1 MMNYKQIL
9 DFLFKQLPMYQRV
22 GKAAYKDNL
31 NNTLA
36 LDKYFNFPHK
46 NFKSIH
52 IAGTNGKGSVAHIL
66 ASVLHEQK
74 YKVGLYTS
82 PHLKDFRERI
92 KINGQMI
99 QENEVIKF
107 VENNSTIIEGLKPSF
122 FEITV
127 AMAFYH
133 FAKQEVDIAVIE
145 VGMGGRLDST
155 NIVTPLVSVITNI
168 GYDHTQFLG
177 DTLEKI
183 AIEKA
188 GIIKK
193 NVPLVIG
200 KYQKNIADIFTK
212 KAKEKSSEIYFSDNE
227 YKIDYSL
234 INSDSHQVFNV
245 EKNNETIKYE
255 NLKLDLLGQYQIEN
269 TLTAL
274 KTIDILND
282 SDIKISDEAIYKG
295 FKNVVNNTGLSGRWQ
310 IIANNPLIVCDTA
323 HNKEG
328 LTKVFEQIKNTAYKN
343 LHIVFGTVNDKNI
356 EGILNILP
364 INAKY
369 YFTKANIP
377 RALDEQIL
385 FNKAKQIGL
394 KGEAYSAVKHAITA
408 AKLNADKN
416 DLIFVGGST
425 FVVAEVI

>member
-1 MMNYKQIL
+1 MNYKQTL
-9 DFLFKQLPMYQRV
+9 EFLFEQLPMYQRV
-22 GKAAYKDNL
+22 GKAAYKANL
-31 NNTLA
+31 NNTLI
-36 LDKYFNFPHK
+36 LDKHFDFPHK

-99 QENEVIKF
+99 PENKVVKF
-107 VENNSTIIEGLKPSF
+107 VENNSTIIEELKPSF

-127 AMAFYH
+127 AMAFDY
-133 FAKQEVDIAVIE
+133 FAKQEVDIAIIE

-155 NIVTPLVSVITNI
+155 NIITPLVSVITNI

-177 DTLEKI
+177 ETLEKI

-193 NVPLVIG
+193 YIPVVIG
-200 KYQKNIADIFTK
+200 KYQKIIADIFTK
-212 KAKEKSSEIYFSDNE
+212 KAKEKLSKIYFSDNE

-245 EKNNETIKYE
+245 KKNNETIKYE
-255 NLKLDLLGQYQIEN
+255 NLKLDLLGQYQQEN

-282 SDIKISDEAIYKG
+282 SDIKISEEAIYKG
-295 FKNVVNNTGLSGRWQ
+295 FKNVVNNTGLLGRWQ
-310 IIANNPLIVCDTA
+310 IIGNNPLIVCDTA

-356 EGILNILP
+356 EEILNLLP
-364 INAKY
+364 VNAKY

-394 KGEAYSAVKHAITA
+394 KGKAYSTVKHAITA

-416 DLIFVGGST
+416 DLIFIGGST

>member
-1 MMNYKQIL
+1 MNYKQIL